1 MKKIDAGAAF
11 EKVAEKVFD
20 AVKGENAKAVEASLG
35 FHLTALIINTS
46 DSHLEALE
54 RVGRVSEKLVE
65 TIDNFNWSK
74 REKF

>member
-54 RVGRVSEKLVE
+54 RVGRVSEKL
-65 TIDNFNWSK
+65 IDSIDSFNWSK